1 MCNSKE
7 LNHSIHRQTKKMN
20 VKANHKHC
28 VQKMNGSVIFQ
39 FGNGNKMPRNRTHN
53 KGRPRHRK
61 FFLLDT
67 EVINRRPVC
76 EHGKQRRKNT
86 INF

>member
-1 MCNSKE
+1 MCNSEE
-7 LNHSIHRQTKKMN
+7 LNHSIHRQTKTMN

-53 KGRPRHRK
+53 KSRPRHRK
-61 FFLLDT
+61 FF
-67 EVINRRPVC
+67 
-76 EHGKQRRKNT
+76 
-86 INF
+86 FY